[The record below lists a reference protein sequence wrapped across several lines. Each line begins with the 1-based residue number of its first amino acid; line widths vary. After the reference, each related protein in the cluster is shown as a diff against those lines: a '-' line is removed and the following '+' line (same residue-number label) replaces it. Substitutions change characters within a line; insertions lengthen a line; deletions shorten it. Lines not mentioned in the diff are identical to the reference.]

1 MDGDFLTE
9 KGAIMRKSIPA
20 GVLALLIVVVF
31 FSLPSSSGAM
41 TSTASAEEASIAGHW
56 VGEVELPGAK
66 LGFEVDFTLKPD
78 GTWSGDISIP
88 MQNAKDLPLGNIVV
102 KGKEVT
108 FEITGVPGTP
118 TLKGTVSDDGQKI
131 SGQFTQGG
139 QAFPFA
145 MSRSAGLK
153 AQAKKSLAGF
163 DEIVNKGLEGLKVPG
178 IAIAVIVEDEVILAK
193 GYGFKDLENKVPM
206 TPDTL
211 LAIGSS
217 SKAFTVFALGTLV
230 DEGKLDWDKPL
241 RNYIPWFKL
250 YDSFASERLT
260 PRDAVTH
267 RSGLPRHDLSWY
279 NNTTISREDLVRR
292 LAYLKPTADLRAVW
306 QYNNLMYLTAGYLVE
321 VLTGKTW
328 EDGVRAQV
336 LNPLGMKRTNFAVA
350 DSQKDSD
357 YALPYRERE
366 GKLEKIPFRSL
377 TNMGPAGSINSSAN
391 EMSKWVLVH
400 INGGKLKDKAII
412 NSQTVQDMHLA
423 HMPTGET
430 PEIPEVTP
438 ADYGMGWFVD
448 TYRGHSRIHHGGNI
462 DGFSALVSMLP
473 QDRVGFVAL
482 TNKNGTGLPELLV
495 RHATDLVLGL
505 EAKDWVG
512 EAAKSKVKGD
522 EVAKEAE
529 KKKAARRVLNTKPGH
544 KLEDYAGDYFN
555 PGYGDLKVALDKG
568 QLAFTYND
576 ITTLV
581 EHWHYETFNGVRA
594 GDPVFED
601 TKIGFITDAN
611 GNVARLEAPFE
622 STLEPIVFDKKPNAR
637 LSDAA
642 YLQKFV
648 GQYVLIEQV
657 ISISLRGNVLFAS
670 VPGAPDMELVP
681 GLGDDFTLKQM
692 RVVSLRFK
700 MDEKGTVTAIELI
713 QPGGIF
719 EAKRQ

>member
-1 MDGDFLTE
+1 
-9 KGAIMRKSIPA
+9 MRKS
-20 GVLALLIVVVF
+20 VLSGALAVLIVLVI
-31 FSLPSSSGAM
+31 FSLPVSAGPL
-41 TSTASAEEASIAGHW
+41 TPRASAEEPSIAGHW
-56 VGEVELPGAK
+56 VGEVEIPGTK
-66 LGFEVDFTLKPD
+66 LGFDIDFAQKAD
-78 GTWSGDISIP
+78 GAWSGDISIP
-88 MQNAKDLPLGNIVV
+88 MQDAKDLPLGNIAVQ
-102 KGKEVT
+102 GKDIS
-108 FEITGVPGTP
+108 FEIAGVPGTP
-118 TLKGTVSDDGQKI
+118 GFKGTLSEDGQKI

-145 MSRSAGLK
+145 MSRSADLK
-153 AQAKKSLAGF
+153 AQAKKALAGF
-163 DEIVNKGLEGLKVPG
+163 DEIVNKGLQGLKVPG

-241 RNYIPWFKL
+241 RTYIPWFRL

-260 PRDAVTH
+260 PRDTVTH
-267 RSGLPRHDLSWY
+267 RSGLPRHDLAWY

-306 QYNNLMYLTAGYLVE
+306 QYNNHMYLTAGYLVE
-321 VLTGKTW
+321 VLTGKSW

-336 LNPLGMKRTNFAVA
+336 LNPLRMKRTNFAVA

-357 YALPYRERE
+357 FSLPYRERE
-366 GKLEKIPFRSL
+366 GKLEKMPFRSL
-377 TNMGPAGSINSSAN
+377 TNMGPAGSINSSVN
-391 EMSKWVLVH
+391 EMSNWVLVH
-400 INGGKLKDKAII
+400 LNGGKLKDKQII
-412 NSQTVQDMHLA
+412 NPQTIQDMHLA

-448 TYRGHSRIHHGGNI
+448 SYRGHGRVHHGGNI
-462 DGFSALVSMLP
+462 DGFSAMVSMLP
-473 QDRVGFVAL
+473 QERVGFVFLA
-482 TNKNGTGLPELLV
+482 NKNATGLPELLI
-495 RHATDLVLGL
+495 RHATDLILGL

-512 EAAKSKVKGD
+512 DAAKSKVKGD
-522 EVAKEAE
+522 EASKEAE

-555 PGYGDLKVALDKG
+555 PGYGDLKVTFDKG
-568 QLAFTYND
+568 QLAFTYNN
-576 ITTLV
+576 ITTPL

-601 TKIGFITDAN
+601 SKIGFITDAN

-622 STLEPIVFDKKPNAR
+622 ATLEPIVFEKKPDAR

-642 YLQKFV
+642 YLQKFA
-648 GQYVLIEQV
+648 GKYVLIEQV
-657 ISISLRGNVLFAS
+657 ITISLRGNVLFAT
-670 VPGAPDMELVP
+670 VPGSPDMELVP
-681 GLGDDFTLKQM
+681 GLADEFTLKQM
-692 RVVSLRFK
+692 KVVSLRFK
-700 MDEKGTVTAIELI
+700 MDEKGSVTALELI
-713 QPGGIF
+713 QPGGTF

>member
-1 MDGDFLTE
+1 
-9 KGAIMRKSIPA
+9 MRKPA
-20 GVLALLIVVVF
+20 LSSALAFLAVAILL
-31 FSLPSSSGAM
+31 SLPAAAAAAPSP
-41 TSTASAEEASIAGHW
+41 ASAEGPSIAGHW
-56 VGEVELPGAK
+56 VGEIDIPGTK
-66 LGFEVDFTLKPD
+66 LGFDIDLAQKPD
-78 GTWSGDISIP
+78 GSWSGDISIP
-88 MQNAKDLPLGNIVV
+88 LQKAQDLPLGNIAVQ
-102 KGKEVT
+102 GKNVS
-108 FEITGVPGTP
+108 FEIAGVPGAP
-118 TLKGTVSDDGQKI
+118 GFKGTLSDDGQKV

-145 MSRSAGLK
+145 MSRSADLK
-153 AQAKKSLAGF
+153 AQAKKALAGF
-163 DEIVNKGLEGLKVPG
+163 DAIVNKGLDGLMVPG
-178 IAIAVIVEDEVILAK
+178 VAVAVVVEDEIVLAK

-206 TPDTL
+206 TADTL

-292 LAYLKPTADLRAVW
+292 LAYLQPTADLRAVW

-336 LNPLGMKRTNFAVA
+336 LDPLGMKRTNFSVT

-391 EMSKWVLVH
+391 EMSNWVLVH

-482 TNKNGTGLPELLV
+482 TNKNATGLPELLV

-512 EAAKSKVKGD
+512 EAAKSKAKGD

-529 KKKAARRVLNTKPGH
+529 KKKATRRILNTNPGH

-555 PGYGDLKVALDKG
+555 PGYGDLKVALEKG
-568 QLAFTYND
+568 QLAFTYNN
-576 ITTLV
+576 ITTPL
-581 EHWHYETFNGVRA
+581 EHWHYDIFNGVRA

-601 TKIGFITDAN
+601 TKISFISDAN

-622 STLEPIVFDKKPNAR
+622 STLEPIVFGKKPDAR

-642 YLQKFV
+642 YLQKFA
-648 GQYVLIEQV
+648 GRYQLIDQV

-670 VPGAPDMELVP
+670 VPGSPDLELVP
-681 GLGDDFTLKQM
+681 GLGDEFTLKQQK
-692 RVVSLRFK
+692 VVSLRFK

-719 EAKRQ
+719 EAKRQEK